1 MAFPSLQLGDLVIR
15 KPIVQ
20 GGMGVGISMHRL
32 ASAVANEG
40 GVGVIAGAM
49 IGMRESDI
57 AVNPQGANIRA
68 MQKEIRKA
76 RELTDGVLGVNIMCV
91 LTDFS
96 NLVRTSIEEGIDIIF
111 AGAGLPMDLPKHLQ
125 EVQENLQKECHT
137 KLVPIVSSARAAT
150 LICKK
155 WWQRYGT
162 LPDAFVVEGPKAG
175 GHLGFKSEE
184 IFNPDSSLEKAVPE
198 IVEALKYFEEKKGCR
213 IPVIA
218 AGGVYSGE
226 DIKNIMDL
234 GASGVQMGT
243 RFVATHECDADI
255 RFKESYVNAT
265 EKDITIIK
273 SPVGLPGRAI
283 KSKFLEA
290 LDDGR
295 KNFRCIFRCISTCDP
310 DKSPYC
316 IASALL
322 NAMKGNLDRGFAF
335 SGANA
340 FRVDSIISVNELMT
354 SLQEEFDHAMTTT
367 KLGFENM
374 IEATR
379 AGFDQA
385 LVATK
390 VSIDNAVEA
399 TKVSFDQAM
408 ETTKANF
415 EKTVEATRAGLD
427 QAMESTKANF
437 GKTMEATKAGID
449 QAVESTVVG
458 LEKTL
463 ESSKIIMKK
472 V

>member
-1 MAFPSLQLGDLVIR
+1 
-15 KPIVQ
+15 
-20 GGMGVGISMHRL
+20 MGVGISLHRL

-49 IGMRESDI
+49 IGMKESDI

-68 MQKEIRKA
+68 LQREIRKA

-96 NLVRTSIEEGIDIIF
+96 TLVRTSIEEGIDIIF
-111 AGAGLPMDLPKHLQ
+111 AGAGLPLDLPKYLQ
-125 EVQENLQKECHT
+125 EVQENIQKECHT

-155 WWQRYGT
+155 WMQRYGT

-175 GHLGFKSEE
+175 GHLGFKPED

-198 IVEALKYFEEKKGCR
+198 IVEALKYFEEQKGCR

-218 AGGVYSGE
+218 AGGVFTGE
-226 DIKNIMDL
+226 DIKKIMDL

-243 RFVATHECDADI
+243 RFVATHECDADV

-265 EKDITIIK
+265 ENDITIIK

-283 KSKFLEA
+283 KGKFLEA

-295 KNFRCIFRCISTCDP
+295 KNFKCIFRCISTCDP

-340 FRVDSIISVNELMT
+340 FRVDSIMSVNELMT
-354 SLQEEFDHAMTTT
+354 TLQEEFDAAMATT
-367 KLGFENM
+367 KLGFETM
-374 IEATR
+374 IGATK

-385 LVATK
+385 MTATK
-390 VSIDNAVEA
+390 VSIDQAVEA
-399 TKVSFDQAM
+399 TMVGFDQAM
-408 ETTKANF
+408 ETTRASF
-415 EKTVEATRAGLD
+415 E
-427 QAMESTKANF
+427 
-437 GKTMEATKAGID
+437 KTMEATKAGID

-458 LEKTL
+458 IEKTL
-463 ESSKIIMKK
+463 ESSKIMMKK